1 LRTRTVGW
9 RFELSRTIPKVKHF
23 SSAAGAEPVAGYKVI
38 ERDQLPDSELQGYL
52 YGDAHVCLI
61 FVDMEPGDGPRLHRH
76 PYEEIFI
83 VLEGQARFTIGS
95 NTVEARPGQVLIV
108 QPGVPHKFVNS
119 GSSRLRQ
126 IDVHASDRFITEWL
140 EG

>member
-1 LRTRTVGW
+1 M
-9 RFELSRTIPKVKHF
+9 
-23 SSAAGAEPVAGYKVI
+23 VI
-38 ERDQLPDSELQGYL
+38 ERVQLPDSELQGYL

-61 FVDMEPGDGPRLHRH
+61 FVDMEPGDGPRLHQH